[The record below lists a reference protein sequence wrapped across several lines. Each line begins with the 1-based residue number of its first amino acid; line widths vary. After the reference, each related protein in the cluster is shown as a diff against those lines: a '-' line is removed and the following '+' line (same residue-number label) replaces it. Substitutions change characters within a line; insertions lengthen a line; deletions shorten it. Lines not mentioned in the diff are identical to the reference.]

1 MAEKSFDANLF
12 EVEAPLNGILSHF
25 YQFQT
30 SATAET
36 IVQHLSPNFEMLL
49 VFNFGA
55 PIRISFNQEE
65 VGTAIILR
73 TAAIGPLRKLLN
85 YELAP
90 GSHAII
96 ANFTLN
102 GFYRLFKIPM
112 NELGTE
118 EVFDLDVLID
128 KTCFLELWEKLAA
141 LKDLREKIQLLSTY
155 TAQFI
160 EPTDAA
166 SKPLLEAVPYFH
178 NPMVQ
183 PVKAIASETNL
194 TERSI
199 QLRFQKY
206 VGYSPKELLRFLRF
220 KDVIHQMMNQRDEKL
235 NLFELI
241 QMHGY
246 HDQSHL
252 IKDFRHYL
260 GTTPQK
266 FLKEMLGKGFCVSKS
281 DGHLPGEKSGLG

>member
-1 MAEKSFDANLF
+1 MAEKSFEANLF
-12 EVEAPLNGILSHF
+12 EVEAPLNGVLSHF
-25 YQFQT
+25 YHFQT

-36 IVQHLSPNFEMLL
+36 MIKHLSPNFEMLL
-49 VFNFGA
+49 IFNFGV

-65 VGTAIILR
+65 VGTATILR

-85 YELAP
+85 YELTP
-90 GSHAII
+90 GTQAIV

-118 EVFDLDVLID
+118 EVFDPDVLID
-128 KTCFLELWEKLAA
+128 KTCFSALWEKLAA
-141 LKDLREKIQLLSTY
+141 LKDLRERIQLLSTY

-160 EPTDAA
+160 EPVDAA
-166 SKPLLEAVPYFH
+166 SKPLLEAAPYFH

-183 PVKAIASETNL
+183 PVKAIASETHL

-220 KDVIHQMMNQRDEKL
+220 KDVIHQMMNQGVEKF

-241 QMHGY
+241 HVHGY

-252 IKDFRHYL
+252 IKDFQHYL

-266 FLKEMLGKGFCVSKS
+266 FLKEMLGKGFCVPKS
-281 DGHLPGEKSGLG
+281 DGHMSEEKPGLS

>member
-1 MAEKSFDANLF
+1 MQSSMEEKHFDSNLF
-12 EVEAPLNGILSHF
+12 EVEAPLNGVLSHF
-25 YQFQT
+25 YHFET

-36 IVQHLSPNFEMLL
+36 MIKHLSPNFEMLL
-49 VFNFGA
+49 IFNFGS
-55 PIRISFNQEE
+55 PIRFSFNQEE
-65 VGTAIILR
+65 IGTARILR

-90 GSHAII
+90 RTQAIV

-112 NELGTE
+112 NALGAG
-118 EVFDLDVLID
+118 EVFDPDVLID
-128 KTCFLELWEKLAA
+128 KTCFSELWEKLTA
-141 LKDLREKIQLLSTY
+141 LKELRERIQLLSTY
-155 TAQFI
+155 TAQFM
-160 EPTDAA
+160 ESNDSA
-166 SKPLLEAVPYFH
+166 SQPLLEAAPYFH
-178 NPMVQ
+178 NPIVQ
-183 PVKAIASETNL
+183 PVKAIAAETKL

-220 KDVIHQMMNQRDEKL
+220 KEVIHQIMNQGNEKL

-241 QMHGY
+241 HTHGY

-252 IKDFRHYL
+252 IKDFQHYL

-266 FLKEMLGKGFCVSKS
+266 FLKEMLGKGFCIPKS
-281 DGHLPGEKSGLG
+281 DGHTPG

>member
-1 MAEKSFDANLF
+1 MEEKHFDSNLF
-12 EVEAPLNGILSHF
+12 EVEAPLNEVLSHF
-25 YQFQT
+25 YHFKT

-36 IVQHLSPNFEMLL
+36 ITKHLSPNFEMLL
-49 VFNFGA
+49 IFNFGS
-55 PIRISFNQEE
+55 PIRFSFNQEE
-65 VGTAIILR
+65 VGTVCILR

-90 GSHAII
+90 GSQAIV

-112 NELGTE
+112 NELGTG
-118 EVFDLDVLID
+118 EVFDPDVLID
-128 KTCFLELWEKLAA
+128 KTCFSELWEKLAA
-141 LKDLREKIQLLSTY
+141 LKDLKERIQLLSTY

-160 EPTDAA
+160 EPNDSA
-166 SKPLLEAVPYFH
+166 SQPLLEAAPYFH

-183 PVKAIASETNL
+183 PVKAIAAETNL

-220 KDVIHQMMNQRDEKL
+220 KDVIQQIMHQGEKKL

-241 QMHGY
+241 HTHGY

-252 IKDFRHYL
+252 IKDFQHYL

-266 FLKEMLGKGFCVSKS
+266 FLKEMLGKGFCVPKS
-281 DGHLPGEKSGLG
+281 DGHTPG